1 MMRYDKI
8 LVSTTDKTQFK
19 YLKTLNMWIVFII
32 FIVCIVLVCL
42 SDLSA
47 YTVQD
52 QWTSMD
58 DAEVRTVATNWV
70 PIARRSR

>member
-1 MMRYDKI
+1 MY
-8 LVSTTDKTQFK
+8 
-19 YLKTLNMWIVFII
+19 IVFII

-58 DAEVRTVATNWV
+58 DCAEVRTVATNWV